1 MLVNLLDHYSIIE
14 ISGEDHLNFL
24 QGQLTNDVKKNEKKF
39 IYSGMCNPK
48 GRLFAFLR
56 ILRVPDLNS
65 TFLVIPSSLA
75 DAVQKRLTMFI
86 LRSKVV
92 IQKAEN
98 FHLLGIID
106 DSPLINIPVDQKLIL
121 PDQTNRSVIILND
134 LNLFNQITS
143 GTLAQIQEDILSVF
157 RKWLPFVEVRNI
169 ELKSND
175 SFNMISINIVFNI
188 KQDPDTLDSVQIA
201 VTEDVSEQT
210 GEVSTAGGGGY

>member
-1 MLVNLLDHYSIIE
+1 MAIKDTSRKPYIEDNNTDIRIGIDLPNRKGNSIDGYFASTSTTIEAVKNNIRNLLNTNQ
-14 ISGEDHLNFL
+14 GE
-24 QGQLTNDVKKNEKKF
+24 
-39 IYSGMCNPK
+39 
-48 GRLFAFLR
+48 RLMQPNIGINLR
-56 ILRVPDLNS
+56 
-65 TFLVIPSSLA
+65 
-75 DAVQKRLTMFI
+75 KY
-86 LRSKVV
+86 
-92 IQKAEN
+92 
-98 FHLLGIID
+98 
-106 DSPLINIPVDQKLIL
+106 
-121 PDQTNRSVIILND
+121 
-134 LNLFNQITS
+134 LFNQITS

>member
-1 MLVNLLDHYSIIE
+1 MAIKDPSRKPFIQDNDTKVKVGIDLPIRRDDGEQGWFASTSTTIEAVKNNIRNLLSTNQ
-14 ISGEDHLNFL
+14 GE
-24 QGQLTNDVKKNEKKF
+24 
-39 IYSGMCNPK
+39 
-48 GRLFAFLR
+48 RLMQPNIGINLR
-56 ILRVPDLNS
+56 
-65 TFLVIPSSLA
+65 
-75 DAVQKRLTMFI
+75 KY
-86 LRSKVV
+86 
-92 IQKAEN
+92 
-98 FHLLGIID
+98 
-106 DSPLINIPVDQKLIL
+106 
-121 PDQTNRSVIILND
+121 
-134 LNLFNQITS
+134 LFNQITS